1 MGDQIVGHD
10 VRLQRETGGHPA
22 VVGAFLV
29 HDGVIAKVE
38 AQPAIGFRHQHR
50 LGHRRRPAR
59 PHQNLEHRIQRAAV
73 RGAAGDDRLDILGCL
88 AKGRRRHADLVALHP
103 VDVALQRVD
112 LAVVGEHPEGLG
124 QPPLRE
130 GVGAVTL
137 VINRKSGLEP
147 LIHQIGVE
155 GGDLFGQHHALV
167 DDRPAGQG
175 AQIHALNPGGIGG
188 FLNPAADD
196 VKLTLKLLLIDVL
209 FTADKDLLNLGTR
222 RIGLVAQNARVHGH
236 MPPAMGPQG
245 PPPVRP
251 IRIAFAP
258 ALAGRHMT
266 LTPTEIRAL
275 RAAGYTIEELELA
288 GLSKMGE
295 RGPIDKFRNR
305 LTWPIRDISG
315 DVVGFGARKL
325 ASDEEDQGPKYLN
338 TSETPIYKKSQVL
351 YGLDMAKKEIAKKR
365 QVVIVEGYTDVMAAH
380 LAGITT
386 AVATCGTAF
395 GAEHIRIIR
404 RLLMD
409 DDAFRGEVI
418 FTFDGDAAGQKAA
431 MRAFSED
438 QKFVTQTFV
447 AVEPD
452 GLDPCDLRQH
462 KGDLALRDLI
472 ARRVPLFE
480 FAIRAE
486 LAHHKLDTAEGRVNA
501 LNAAAPLVAQIRD
514 KSLRPEYTRL
524 LAGWLGV
531 EVEIVTRAVAQG
543 AKAAPQQSRQQVE
556 EVPAQPNFRPDPNEA
571 RLILERE
578 VLKSRLQE
586 PQLFEGELWS
596 SIEPGAFTH
605 PAYSAMRTAI
615 DAHEKISPEVITDEN
630 LRALFTELTVEP
642 IRADGKPT
650 QLYVASIVARLREVA
665 ISRSI
670 ADLKSSLQR
679 LNPVENEIEYNA
691 AFAQLVALESA
702 RRSLHD
708 LALGSL

>member
-1 MGDQIVGHD
+1 MSGRIRDEDVAYIRDRAPIDEVVADYVQLKSAGGGQKKGLCPFHD
-10 VRLQRETGGHPA
+10 EKSPSFHVTPSKGYFHCFGCQTGGD
-22 VVGAFLV
+22 VIAFLMKIDHLTFTETIERLADRIGYTLRYDENSSGPV
-29 HDGVIAKVE
+29 VTSSIRNRLIAAHVE
-38 AQPAIGFRHQHR
+38 AAKFYQELLNTSPTAAHGRELLTKRGFDK
-50 LGHRRRPAR
+50 
-59 PHQNLEHRIQRAAV
+59 AA
-73 RGAAGDDRLDILGCL
+73 C
-88 AKGRRRHADLVALHP
+88 
-103 VDVALQRVD
+103 Q
-112 LAVVGEHPEGLG
+112 
-124 QPPLRE
+124 QF
-130 GVGAVTL
+130 GVGY
-137 VINRKSGLEP
+137 SPDEWDGLTKH
-147 LIHQIGVE
+147 L
-155 GGDLFGQHHALV
+155 
-167 DDRPAGQG
+167 
-175 AQIHALNPGGIGG
+175 
-188 FLNPAADD
+188 
-196 VKLTLKLLLIDVL
+196 
-209 FTADKDLLNLGTR
+209 
-222 RIGLVAQNARVHGH
+222 
-236 MPPAMGPQG
+236 
-245 PPPVRP
+245 
-251 IRIAFAP
+251 
-258 ALAGRHMT
+258 
-266 LTPTEIRAL
+266 RAL
-275 RAAGYTIEELELA
+275 GFTIDELELA
-288 GLSKMGE
+288 GLSKMGQ

-305 LTWPIRDISG
+305 LMWPIKDISG
-315 DVVGFGARKL
+315 DIVGFGARKL

-351 YGLDMAKKEIAKKR
+351 YGLDVAKKEIAKKR
-365 QVVIVEGYTDVMAAH
+365 QAVIVEGYTDVMAAH

-395 GAEHIRIIR
+395 GTDHIRILR

-409 DDAFRGEVI
+409 DDSFRGEVI

-431 MRAFSED
+431 LRAFSED

-452 GLDPCDLRQH
+452 GLDPCELRQE

-486 LAHHKLDTAEGRVNA
+486 LAHHKLDTPEGRVNA
-501 LNAAAPLVAQIRD
+501 LNAAAPVVAQIRD

-531 EVEIVTRAVAQG
+531 EVELVTRAVAQG
-543 AKAAPQQSRQQVE
+543 VKAMPKSSNEVE
-556 EVPAQPNFRPDPNEA
+556 EAPAAPNFRPDPNEA

-578 VLKSRLQE
+578 VLKARLQE
-586 PQLFEGELWS
+586 PQLFAGDLWS

-605 PAYSAMRTAI
+605 PAYIAMRTAI
-615 DAHEKISPEVITDEN
+615 DASATVTPESISDDNVK
-630 LRALFTELTVEP
+630 ALFTELTVEP

-650 QLYVASIVARLREVA
+650 AVYVASIVARLREVA

-708 LALGSL
+708 LALGSI